1 MTINDLLFS
10 LRHYSGSAH
19 HTEYVHAA
27 VREHLPAKDADALI
41 AWLRRQ
47 TFGEDTV
54 VSARSVDAIAEDVE
68 AALETLGRAVRVHRE
83 IARRLAQG
91 NTQ

>member
-19 HTEYVHAA
+19 HTEFVHSA
-27 VREHLPAKDADALI
+27 VREHLPAKDADVLI

-54 VSARSVDAIAEDVE
+54 VSARSVDAMAEEVE
-68 AALETLGRAVRVHRE
+68 AALETVGRAVRVHRD

-91 NTQ
+91 ETP